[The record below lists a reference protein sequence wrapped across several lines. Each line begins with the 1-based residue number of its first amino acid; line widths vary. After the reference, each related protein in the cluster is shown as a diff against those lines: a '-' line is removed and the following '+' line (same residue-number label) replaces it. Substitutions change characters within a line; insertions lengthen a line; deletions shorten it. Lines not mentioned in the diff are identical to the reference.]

1 MPRFIRNLL
10 NAISRRRALVRML
23 RSAERAGSVN
33 PDAEPAPMILRG
45 NAVYQVPVAYR
56 VGDRSGHS
64 TVRLAVHPATPRS
77 AIITVALSRV
87 ASGLPVGAKLRLVSA
102 PLIVEP

>member
-1 MPRFIRNLL
+1 MPRILRNLL
-10 NAISRRRALVRML
+10 NAIAGRRALVRML
-23 RSAERAGSVN
+23 RTAEQAGMVN
-33 PDAEPAPMILRG
+33 PDAEPVPLLLRG

-64 TVRLAVHPATPRS
+64 TVRLAVHPSTPRS
-77 AIITVALSRV
+77 AIIAAALSRV
-87 ASGLPVGAKLRLVSA
+87 ASGLPVGARLRLVSD